1 MRRGLP
7 QARAFTAK
15 AACCSA
21 CFLLTFSPAIA
32 SAGTYSGGLGE
43 PNDPFRISTPE
54 DLNDIGNHE
63 DDWDKHFILDG
74 DVNLA
79 SYTGVQFNLIGG
91 PYDDCFAGVF
101 DGNDHTI
108 ANFTFTSPDS
118 NFVGLFVSTCDECVI
133 RNLRLQN
140 VRISGNDIVGGL
152 VGVNRGT
159 ISRCYG
165 AGSVSGN
172 QIVGGVVGVS
182 FGTLADCSA
191 DSSVV
196 GLADETGGLVGSNYG
211 MLLNC
216 HAGGSVLGL
225 EHKTGGLV
233 GENVGEI
240 LDCSTSAVVDGN
252 YTTGGL
258 VGENRGTI
266 LRSYSNGSVCGDGVI
281 GGLVGE
287 NMVFHSAGMISRCFA
302 GGTVKGDVRLGG
314 LAGWNVNGTIT
325 DCYAR
330 SDVSGNAFVGG
341 LVGDGGRGAILYSH
355 AVGNVSGSSRTGGL
369 IGGRYEGSVVTSSFW
384 DTQTTCQITSDGG
397 TSKTTPQMQIMSTF
411 TDAGWDFIEVWD
423 IGENQTYPFL
433 RKYAAGDIN
442 HDGVVDFRD
451 IAHLAADW
459 LGGVE

>member
-1 MRRGLP
+1 VLMRRGLP

-21 CFLLTFSPAIA
+21 CFLLIVLPAIA
-32 SAGTYSGGLGE
+32 SAGTYSGGSGE

-63 DDWDKHFILDG
+63 DHWDKHFILDG

-140 VRISGNDIVGGL
+140 VRVSGNDIIGGL

-172 QIVGGVVGVS
+172 QMVGGVVGLS
-182 FGTLADCSA
+182 FGSLVDCSA
-191 DSSVV
+191 DASV
-196 GLADETGGLVGSNYG
+196 LALEYETGGLVGRNS
-211 MLLNC
+211 
-216 HAGGSVLGL
+216 
-225 EHKTGGLV
+225 
-233 GENVGEI
+233 GEI
-240 LDCSTSAVVDGN
+240 LGCSTSGVVDGN
-252 YTTGGL
+252 YTTGGV

-281 GGLVGE
+281 GGLVGR
-287 NMVFHSAGMISRCFA
+287 NMVFHSAGMISCCFA
-302 GGTVKGDVRLGG
+302 GGTVKGDVSLGG
-314 LAGWNVNGTIT
+314 LVGWNANGTIT
-325 DCYAR
+325 DCYA
-330 SDVSGNAFVGG
+330 SADVSGNAFVGG

-355 AVGNVSGSSRTGGL
+355 AVGNVSGSSKTGGL
-369 IGGRYEGSVVTSSFW
+369 IGGRYKDSVVTSSFW
-384 DTQTTCQITSDGG
+384 DTQTTCQVTSDGG
-397 TSKTTPQMQIMSTF
+397 TSKTTAQMQIMSTF
-411 TDAGWDFIEVWD
+411 ADAGWDFIEVWD
-423 IGENQTYPFL
+423 IGENQTYPFIRTYL
-433 RKYAAGDIN
+433 AGDIN

-451 IAHLAADW
+451 ITHLAADW